1 MDKNDNKA
9 KKQDEKVEE
18 VKKDEIVLLKEK
30 IEELE
35 NQVKRT
41 LADYRNL
48 ENRIQS
54 ERGEWILKANRT
66 LLLNLLPVLDT
77 LMFADK
83 HSQGK
88 DENISLSVKQFL
100 EILEKEGVVRIE
112 TLGKDFDPNLM
123 EGIATA
129 EGQEGKVISES
140 RAGYML
146 YEKVLRPA
154 QVTVGRSPKSS

>member
-1 MDKNDNKA
+1 MQNDSSKLKINDKKEQGENKGIEDL
-9 KKQDEKVEE
+9 KKKV
-18 VKKDEIVLLKEK
+18 
-30 IEELE
+30 EELE
-35 NQVKRT
+35 NKYKRA
-41 LADYRNL
+41 LADYQNL
-48 ENRIQS
+48 EKRVQD

-88 DENISLSVKQFL
+88 DQNISLSVKQFL

-123 EGIATA
+123 EGIATVKG
-129 EGQEGKVISES
+129 EDGKVISES
-140 RAGYML
+140 RAGYVL
-146 YEKVLRPA
+146 YDKVLRPA
-154 QVTVGRSPKSS
+154 QVSVGKGETN